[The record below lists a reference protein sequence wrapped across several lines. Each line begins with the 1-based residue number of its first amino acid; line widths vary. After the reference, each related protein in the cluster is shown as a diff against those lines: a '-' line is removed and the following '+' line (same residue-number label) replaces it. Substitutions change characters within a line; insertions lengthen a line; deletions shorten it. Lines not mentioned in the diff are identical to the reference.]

1 MPRDLL
7 PLVRDAL
14 AGRYAVE
21 REIGRGGA
29 ARVFLAL
36 APDQTPVALKVLH
49 PELQVSTTADRFLRE
64 IRLVSQLQH
73 RLIAPV
79 LDSGQSGYFVYYV
92 MPMIKGPTLR
102 ECLSQARRLSVDDT
116 LRVGRDL
123 LDALAHAHGHQ
134 IVHRDVKPEN
144 VIISAEGAVLLDFGV
159 ARALE
164 AAASDRVTATGMS
177 VGSAG
182 YMSPEQAQAAQD
194 LDLRTDIYAVG
205 CVLFECLAGRPPFAH
220 RNMNVVLQM
229 QMAGESPDVRTF
241 RGDVPPEVAEAI
253 SRALQRDR
261 NLRWKTAREMGEAL
275 DIQVRSE
282 K

>member
-14 AGRYAVE
+14 AEDYSVE

-29 ARVFLAL
+29 ARVFLAH
-36 APDQTPVALKVLH
+36 APDGTPVALKVLH

-79 LDSGQSGYFVYYV
+79 LDSGHRGYFVYYV
-92 MPMIKGPTLR
+92 MPMIQGPTLR
-102 ECLSQARRLSVDDT
+102 ECLTRSRRLSLDDS
-116 LRVGRDL
+116 LRVAHDL
-123 LDALAHAHGHQ
+123 LDALAHAHERH

-144 VIISAEGAVLLDFGV
+144 IIISAEGAVLLDFGV
-159 ARALE
+159 ARGLE
-164 AAASDRVTATGMS
+164 AAANDRVTATGMS

-182 YMSPEQAQAAQD
+182 YMSPEQATAAQD
-194 LDLRTDIYAVG
+194 LDYRTDIYAVG

-229 QMAGESPDVRTF
+229 QMAGEPPDVRTF
-241 RGDVPPEVAEAI
+241 RGDVPPEVADAVT
-253 SRALQRDR
+253 RALQRDR
-261 NLRWKTAREMGEAL
+261 NLRWKTAGEMGEAL
-275 DIQVRSE
+275 DIQVRTE
-282 K
+282 H